1 MILRRIVK
9 YCISF
14 FSRITKYLHMH
25 GCWTSLFEHNSVS
38 EILIDFFS
46 RFKIMNIVSLDKTNR
61 LESNDSKDH
70 GATP

>member
-1 MILRRIVK
+1 
-9 YCISF
+9 
-14 FSRITKYLHMH
+14 MH

-61 LESNDSKDH
+61 LEWSNDGKDH